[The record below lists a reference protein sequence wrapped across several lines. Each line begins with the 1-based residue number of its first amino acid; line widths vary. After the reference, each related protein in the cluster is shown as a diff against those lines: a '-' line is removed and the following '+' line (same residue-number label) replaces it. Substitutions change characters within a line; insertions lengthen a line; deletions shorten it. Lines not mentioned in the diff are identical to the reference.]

1 MNMSSGFNDK
11 KFASTNFIYREK
23 EIDVPELKEFYDGRK
38 KPIWIVRGLTG
49 IELAEVRDAVT
60 RNQNFERLVQKM
72 TSNLSRDKVEAVT
85 TAFGMGDD
93 LPDDYVRRLKIL
105 GLGSVDPKLPHDQVV
120 KLADTFPVTFSR
132 LTDEIMILTGVGKL
146 GESNASG
153 TIQK

>member
-1 MNMSSGFNDK
+1 MNSGFNAK
-11 KFASTNFIYREK
+11 KFETTNFIYREK
-23 EIDVPELKEFYDGRK
+23 EVDVPELKEFFDGRK

-49 IELAEVRDAVT
+49 IEMAGVRDAVT
-60 RNQNFERLVQKM
+60 KNQNFEKLIEQL
-72 TSNLSRDKVEAVT
+72 TSSLSKDKVEAVT

-105 GLGSVDPKLPHDQVV
+105 KLGSVDPVLPHDQVV
-120 KLADTFPVTFSR
+120 KLADTFAVTFSR
-132 LTDEIMILTGVGKL
+132 LTVEIMIVTGAGKL